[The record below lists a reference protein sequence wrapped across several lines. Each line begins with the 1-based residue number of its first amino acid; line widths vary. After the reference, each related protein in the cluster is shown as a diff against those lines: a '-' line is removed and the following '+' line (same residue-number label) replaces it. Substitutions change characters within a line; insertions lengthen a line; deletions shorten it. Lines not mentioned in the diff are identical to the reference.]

1 MRQRVVRE
9 LLRDQQRNYEQ
20 QLARK
25 DELIQS
31 LLDRIQHPE
40 RTPLWREP
48 PPPLD
53 EFDVPMQGD
62 LPIYQTDA
70 SDLGGNDD
78 RGAY

>member
-9 LLRDQQRNYEQ
+9 LLRDQQRQFEQ
-20 QLARK
+20 QLAKK

-48 PPPLD
+48 PPPLED
-53 EFDVPMQGD
+53 FEAPGYGALAV
-62 LPIYQTDA
+62 YQTDA
-70 SDLGGNDD
+70 SDLGG
-78 RGAY
+78 

>member
-1 MRQRVVRE
+1 MRKRFVDE
-9 LLRDQQRNYEQ
+9 LLREQRRSYEQ

-53 EFDVPMQGD
+53 EFDAARMFGD

-70 SDLGGNDD
+70 SDLEGGE
-78 RGAY
+78 